1 MARVERQIDGQQ
13 IARRFAALASEARR
27 GFIEKLRS
35 AGLNFAELPIVPAE
49 REDRPPL
56 SHGQRGLWLTWQLDP
71 ASPAYNMPGALTLE
85 GELDESALESALQAL
100 TARHEVLRTVYPVG
114 EDGEPFQQVLQDAAM
129 PLPMVDLSGFPD
141 DSRDRA
147 LHQQKTDFAR
157 MPFKLDAELPLRLC
171 LWRLNARTHVLGL
184 VLHHIAGDGASIAIL
199 IDELLALYQAACT
212 GQAAGLEP
220 LPIQFADHAA
230 WQRNWFEAGERER
243 QLAYWRAKLGTEH
256 QPTTLPLDRPRG
268 GPRSSPSGAGR
279 DAHAEG
285 NDCNEIKLAFEW
297 PQDLSDAIRQMA
309 RQHGASVFIAVLA
322 LLKLL
327 LYRISGEAQQRIGS
341 PIANRQ
347 RPETAR
353 LIGYLTNVQVLH
365 TRIDPS
371 SDFPA
376 LLAAVR
382 DTVLDA
388 QMHPDLPFDMLVEA
402 LQPQRQSGVHP
413 LFQVKCTQQDGL
425 PAPRQVAGLT
435 VGVQA
440 LSGGRAHF
448 DLSLDFVDRPQGLA
462 FEMTCDRD
470 LFDAATVASLTQ
482 ALTHLSRQ
490 VAMQPEARV
499 TEWPLSLP
507 QAELRGADSRFAHAD
522 VLAMWQAVRQS
533 KPDESCVSDEHR
545 TLTHAQVDAQSDWLA
560 ACLLE
565 HGVGADDRV
574 AILAERSCGFV
585 LGVLAVLK
593 AGAAYVPLDPRLP
606 TSRLHH
612 QLADS
617 GARVLLTA
625 QAWADAPA
633 GLTTL
638 SLTCPTMRQLDL
650 PPVSARAH
658 PDQAAYV
665 IYTSGSTG
673 TPKGVVVS
681 RGALAN
687 YVQAMLARLA
697 LPADAAAMAM
707 ISTVGADLGHTSF
720 FGALCS
726 GRTLHMIGTECAFD
740 PDRFAARM
748 AQHRVDV
755 LKIVPSHLQALMH
768 AANPADVLPRHALIL
783 GGEATP
789 WPLLERI
796 QKLKPGCRVFN
807 HYGPTET
814 TVGAL
819 MQDAATA
826 DAKAPLLPLGS
837 PLANTQALVLGPHLQ
852 MLPRGMTGELYLGGA
867 GVARGYQGR
876 PGQTAE
882 RFIAHPFV
890 PGVRL
895 YRTGDRVRQ
904 CADGSFVF
912 LGRVDDQVKV
922 RGHRVELQEIAH
934 VLRAQPGVREA
945 EVIARDDPQGRTR
958 LLAYVA
964 LAGHHAETPA
974 PDSNHVKALIHLRE
988 ALSATLPDH
997 MVPTAIVPMDALP
1010 LTPNGKVDRKAL
1022 PEPPLEAAAAHAGGQ
1037 DAHRNATER
1046 ILADVWAE
1054 VLKLPQVGRHDNF
1067 FELGG
1072 DSILTLQIVARA
1084 RKQGLKVS
1092 PRQLMSLQTVA
1103 ALAETIAEPVALAA
1117 GAQAAQAAT
1126 QPSVQPE
1133 TEGFFDLTP
1142 VQRWFFEQ
1150 RFDEPHHW
1158 NQSVLLDACVDLILE
1173 QVREAVTEVVAH
1185 HEALR
1190 LCFEE
1195 QGGTW
1200 RQRVKPMSD
1209 MGETLRC
1216 VKLAGMVS
1224 GRAHP
1229 ERQALDLAAQAVI
1242 EDAQRCLSLS
1252 HPFKAIWL
1260 DGGAARPGQL
1270 LLVAHHLVVDAVSWS
1285 ILIEDLQ
1292 TACSR
1297 RPGEGLAPSTSSL
1310 RTWSQTLLRQAR
1322 EGRFRN
1328 ELPHWQAQL
1337 LGDDGGLPGRPHER
1351 NMVADAR
1358 TIDASLSAEATAS
1371 LLSQAPAAYRTQVND
1386 LLLTAL
1392 ARTLCAWSG
1401 QECVLVELEGH
1412 GREPHVSDDSD
1423 ANNDID
1429 LSRTVGWFTAL
1440 FPVRLR
1446 PGRGDV
1452 GDGIRAVKE
1461 QLRQVPNKG
1470 LGHGVLRHMDEQ
1482 GRAVLAEGTKPKVT
1496 FNYLGQVDGKA
1507 STQDNVWRL
1516 SETQPQ
1522 EQRSPRSTRR
1532 TWIDIGAMVR
1542 EGCLQVQW
1550 TYSERIH
1557 DAATMGRLA
1566 DAFINELKSLIS
1578 HCVEAGNHG
1587 LTPSD
1592 VPLAGLTQAQ
1602 LNALDLPEADVRR
1615 LADLYPLSPMQ
1626 AGMLFHNAFDP
1637 KGTSYTNQARI
1648 DIDGLDA
1655 DRFTMAWQ
1663 TLMDRHEVLRTGFI
1677 HAAGKPLQWVARDV
1691 PLPLTLRDERANPD
1705 QERALDALARQDLAR
1720 GFDLTKPPLMRLTL
1734 VRVGERRHH
1743 LIWTRHHLLMDGW
1756 STSLLMA
1763 EMLAC
1768 YRGEPLPRRQGRF
1781 RDHAA
1786 WLQTRDR
1793 DAAIR
1798 HWQALLGDLRTPTL
1812 LAGAL
1817 PQPEAASQRA
1827 SSHQSL
1833 ATSIG
1838 AAATA
1843 NLQAFARQARV
1854 TVNTLVQAAWSLLLQ
1869 RHTGQQTVCFGATT
1883 SGRPAELAGAER
1895 MLGLFINTL
1904 PVMARPSPEQDKVAW
1919 LQALQAQNAA
1929 SREHEQMSLAEI
1941 QRCAQIDGGT
1951 LFDSIVVFENYPVDE
1966 ALRSP
1971 GQQANQG
1978 PSFHV
1983 RQIREETNYPM
1994 TLSVTLGQTLAIEYA
2009 WAGRCFSMHQVERLA
2024 GHLEALLQ
2032 GLADPACQRL
2042 GDLSMLSVSE
2052 SSALARLGS
2061 AVENGTNDQVLT
2073 PVHRQISQQAAQR
2086 PDALALICAP
2096 RSCTHA
2102 ELEARANQLAHH
2114 LIRLGVRAEDRVGV
2128 AVERGLDMIVSV
2140 LAILKAG
2147 AAYVPLDPA
2156 YPRERLAFMIDDS
2169 GMKLILAHAATEASM
2184 PRQAGVSMIAL
2195 ERLVLN
2201 GEPAHEPHVA
2211 LHEDSLAYVI
2221 YTSGSTGRPKGVG
2234 ISHQALAR
2242 HAQVGVGLFGLGP
2255 DDRMLQFAT
2264 LNFDGFIEQVF
2275 PPLSVGAAVVVRGP
2289 DLWDSRTLRQQLIE
2303 HRITVADL
2311 TTAYWLLLA
2320 QDFARESAHGGPVD
2334 AGPLRQMNVGGEAM
2348 PPEGLKA
2355 WRDAGLAHV
2364 KLLNTYG
2371 PTEATV
2377 TASALDCTPFVDGAK
2392 CLPQQMPIGH
2402 ALGGR
2407 VLRVLDADL
2416 NPVPTGVAGELAI
2429 GGGLLARGY
2438 EGRPALTAERFIADP
2453 FDAQGG
2459 RLYRTGDLV
2468 RWNEAGELTFLGRV
2482 DHQVKIRGLRI
2493 EPGEIEARLLA
2504 QPEVR
2509 EAVVVAAPSPAGT
2522 RLIAHVSL
2530 HVGHADASAG
2540 ESLRQRL
2547 ADELPDYMVPSL
2559 VMVHAA
2565 LPLNPNGKVDRK
2577 ALPDADMSS
2586 QAHAASGSPDDA
2598 QAPPQDETE
2607 QALAALWQEVLGVRR
2622 VGRHE
2627 HFFALGGHS
2636 LLALQLSSLIQQ
2648 QWPGAMTVRDI
2659 FARPVLSDMATTL
2672 RQSSQA
2678 QASSTQSLMDIDAFI
2693 DQLESA

>member
-13 IARRFAALASEARR
+13 IARRFAALAPEARR

-85 GELDESALESALQAL
+85 GVLDESALESALQAL
-100 TARHEVLRTVYPVG
+100 TARHEVLRTIYPVG
-114 EDGEPFQQVLQDAAM
+114 EDGEPFQQVLQDAAV
-129 PLPMVDLSGFPD
+129 PLPWVDLSGLPA

-147 LHQQKTDFAR
+147 LHQHKTDFAR

-184 VLHHIAGDGASIAIL
+184 ALHHIAGDGASIAIL

-212 GQAAGLEP
+212 GQAARLEP

-243 QLAYWRAKLGTEH
+243 QLAYWRAKLGAEH
-256 QPTTLPLDRPRG
+256 PPTTLPLDRPRG
-268 GPRSSPSGAGR
+268 GPRSLPSGADC
-279 DAHAEG
+279 DAHAEWHDG
-285 NDCNEIKLAFEW
+285 NEIKLAFEW

-322 LLKLL
+322 LLKLV
-327 LYRISGEAQQRIGS
+327 LYRISGEAEQRIGS

-353 LIGYLTNVQVLH
+353 LIGYLTNVQVLR

-402 LQPQRQSGVHP
+402 LQPPRQPGVHP

-462 FEMTCDRD
+462 FELTCDRD
-470 LFDAATVASLTQ
+470 LFDAATVASLAQ

-490 VAMQPEARV
+490 VVMQPQAGV

-522 VLAMWQAVRQS
+522 VLAMWQAVRQP
-533 KPDESCVSDEHR
+533 KPDEPCVSDEHR

-574 AILAERSCGFV
+574 AILAERSCEFV
-585 LGVLAVLK
+585 IGVLAVLK

-612 QLADS
+612 QLVDS

-638 SLTCPTMRQLDL
+638 PMACPTMRQVDL

-658 PDQAAYV
+658 PDQAAYI

-697 LPADAAAMAM
+697 LPAEAAAMAL

-740 PDRFAARM
+740 PDRFAAHM
-748 AQHRVDV
+748 AHHRVDV

-789 WPLLERI
+789 WTLLQRI
-796 QKLKPGCRVFN
+796 RALRPDCRVFN

-814 TVGAL
+814 TVGTL
-819 MQDAATA
+819 MQDADTA
-826 DAKAPLLPLGS
+826 DAQAPLLPLGT
-837 PLANTQALVLGPHLQ
+837 PLANTRALVLGPDLQ
-852 MLPRGMTGELYLGGA
+852 VLPRGMAGELYLGGA
-867 GVARGYQGR
+867 GVARGYCGR

-882 RFIAHPFV
+882 RFVAHPFV
-890 PGVRL
+890 PGERL
-895 YRTGDRVRQ
+895 YRTGDRARQ
-904 CADGSFVF
+904 CADGGLVF

-945 EVIARDDPQGRTR
+945 EVIVRDDAEGRQR
-958 LLAYVA
+958 LLAHVV
-964 LAGHHAETPA
+964 LDERHAA
-974 PDSNHVKALIHLRE
+974 SPDQARSQNQFLLHLRE
-988 ALSATLPDH
+988 TLSSTLPDH
-997 MVPTAIVPMDALP
+997 MVPATIVPMDALP
-1010 LTPNGKVDRKAL
+1010 LTPNGKIDRKAL
-1022 PEPPLEAAAAHAGGQ
+1022 PEPPVEAAARL
-1037 DAHRNATER
+1037 DEPDVPCNAKER
-1046 ILADVWAE
+1046 ILADIWAQ
-1054 VLKLPQVGRHDNF
+1054 VLKLPRVGRHDNF

-1103 ALAETIAEPVALAA
+1103 ALAETITEPLSPAAEPHS
-1117 GAQAAQAAT
+1117 AAQTAVA
-1126 QPSVQPE
+1126 PE
-1133 TEGFFDLTP
+1133 AGEAFDLTP

-1158 NQSVLLDACVDLILE
+1158 NQSLLLDACVALSLE
-1173 QVREAVTEVVAH
+1173 QVREAVKQVVAR

-1195 QGGTW
+1195 HGGAW
-1200 RQRVKPMSD
+1200 RQRVTPMSD
-1209 MGETLRC
+1209 VGEPLSC
-1216 VKLAGMVS
+1216 VMLAGMVS

-1229 ERQALDLAAQAVI
+1229 EREALDLAAQAVI
-1242 EDAQRCLSLS
+1242 EDAQRCLSLTR
-1252 HPFKAIWL
+1252 PFKAIWL
-1260 DGGAARPGQL
+1260 DGGSARPGQL
-1270 LLVAHHLVVDAVSWS
+1270 LLVAHHLVVDAVSWR
-1285 ILIEDLQ
+1285 ILIEDLH
-1292 TACSR
+1292 TACLKQ
-1297 RPGEGLAPSTSSL
+1297 PDEGPAPSTSW
-1310 RTWSQTLLRQAR
+1310 RTWSRALVQQAR
-1322 EGRFRN
+1322 DGRYRD
-1328 ELPHWQAQL
+1328 ELPHWQAL
-1337 LGDDGGLPGRPHER
+1337 LATQGHDLPGRLGER
-1351 NMVADAR
+1351 NLVRDAR
-1358 TIDASLSAEATAS
+1358 TIDAALDAQATAN

-1392 ARTLCAWSG
+1392 ARTLCAWS
-1401 QECVLVELEGH
+1401 EKDSVLIELEGH
-1412 GREPHVSDDSD
+1412 GREVDVAD
-1423 ANNDID
+1423 DID
-1429 LSRTVGWFTAL
+1429 LSRTVGWFTSL

-1446 PGRGDV
+1446 PAQGDV
-1452 GDGIRAVKE
+1452 GEGIRAVKE

-1470 LGHGVLRHMDEQ
+1470 LGHGVLRYLGEQ
-1482 GRAVLAEGTKPKVT
+1482 GGVLAQGARPQVT
-1496 FNYLGQVDGKA
+1496 FNYLGQVDGHA
-1507 STQDNVWRL
+1507 LAQDAVWRL
-1516 SETQPQ
+1516 SATQPS
-1522 EQRSPRSTRR
+1522 EQRSPSSTRR

-1542 EGCLQVQW
+1542 DGRLQVRW

-1557 DAATMGRLA
+1557 DAATMGRLV
-1566 DAFINELKSLIS
+1566 DAFLNELHGLIG
-1578 HCVEAGNHG
+1578 HCVTDENHG

-1592 VPLAGLTQAQ
+1592 VPLAGLTQEQ
-1602 LNALDLPEADVRR
+1602 LDALALPLSDLRQ

-1626 AGMLFHNAFDP
+1626 AGMLFHSAFDP
-1637 KGTSYTNQARI
+1637 DGTSYLNQVRI

-1655 DRFTMAWQ
+1655 DRFMKAWRM
-1663 TLMDRHEVLRTGFI
+1663 LMDRHEVLRTGFI
-1677 HAAGKPLQWVARDV
+1677 QVDGKPLQWVAREV
-1691 PLPLTLRDERANPD
+1691 PVPLTLSDERTHPD
-1705 QERALDALARQDLAR
+1705 QARALDSLARQDLAR
-1720 GFDLTKPPLMRLTL
+1720 GFDLAQPPLMRLTL
-1734 VRVGERRHH
+1734 VRVGDRRHH
-1743 LIWTRHHLLMDGW
+1743 LIWTRHHLLLDGW

-1768 YRGEPLPRRQGRF
+1768 YKGEPLPPRQGRF
-1781 RDHAA
+1781 RDHIA
-1786 WLQTRDR
+1786 WLQTRDHE
-1793 DAAIR
+1793 AAHR
-1798 HWQALLGDLRTPTL
+1798 HWHALLAGLQTPTL
-1812 LAGAL
+1812 LAEAL
-1817 PQPEAASQRA
+1817 PQP
-1827 SSHQSL
+1827 SSPSDHLSMVRRID
-1833 ATSIG
+1833 APM
-1838 AAATA
+1838 TA
-1843 NLQAFARQARV
+1843 GLQAFARQARV
-1854 TVNTLVQAAWSLLLQ
+1854 TINTLVQAAWGLLLQ
-1869 RHTGQQTVCFGATT
+1869 RYTGQQAVCFGATT

-1904 PVMARPSPEQDKVAW
+1904 PVLARPVPGQDKVAW
-1919 LQALQAQNAA
+1919 LQALQAQNTA
-1929 SREHEQMSLAEI
+1929 SREHEQMSLAEV
-1941 QRCAQIDGGT
+1941 QRCAKVDGGT
-1951 LFDSIVVFENYPVDE
+1951 LFDTIVVFENYPVDE
-1966 ALRSP
+1966 AL
-1971 GQQANQG
+1971 QASRQAADQG

-1994 TLSVTLGQTLAIEYA
+1994 TLSVTLGQTLCIEYG
-2009 WAGRCFSMHQVERLA
+2009 WAGRSFSREQVERLV
-2024 GHLEALLQ
+2024 GHVEALLH

-2042 GDLSMLSVSE
+2042 GDVAMLSAHE
-2052 SSALARLGS
+2052 SSALAERGRGLERS
-2061 AVENGTNDQVLT
+2061 AGAPISAKNASPAPIQPIT
-2073 PVHRQISQQAAQR
+2073 PVHRQIAKEAAQR
-2086 PDALALICAP
+2086 QDAPALICGP
-2096 RSCTHA
+2096 LQCSHA
-2102 ELEARANQLAHH
+2102 ELDARANRLAHH
-2114 LIRLGVRAEDRVGV
+2114 LIRRGVRPEDRVGV

-2147 AAYVPLDPA
+2147 AAYVPLDPT
-2156 YPRERLAFMIDDS
+2156 YPRDRLAFMIEDS
-2169 GMKLILAHAATEASM
+2169 GMKLVLAHAVTEASM
-2184 PRQAGVSMIAL
+2184 PSRAGVAVIAL
-2195 ERLVLN
+2195 DRLALD
-2201 GEPAHEPHVA
+2201 GEPSHDPNVA

-2234 ISHQALAR
+2234 VSHQALAR
-2242 HAQVGVGLFGLGP
+2242 HARVGVDLFGLGP
-2255 DDRMLQFAT
+2255 CDRMLQFAT
-2264 LNFDGFIEQVF
+2264 LNFDGFIEQMF

-2289 DLWDSRTLRQQLIE
+2289 DLWDSRTLRQRLIE

-2320 QDFARESAHGGPVD
+2320 QDFARDGQVD
-2334 AGPLRQMNVGGEAM
+2334 AGLLRQVNVGGEAM

-2355 WRDAGLAHV
+2355 WREAGLAHV

-2377 TASALDCTPFVDGAK
+2377 TASALDCTPFVEGAREM
-2392 CLPQQMPIGH
+2392 PQKMPIGQ

-2407 VLRVLDADL
+2407 VLRVLDVDL
-2416 NPVPTGVAGELAI
+2416 NPVPMGVVGELAI

-2438 EGRPALTAERFIADP
+2438 ERRPGLTAERFIADP

-2468 RWNEAGELTFLGRV
+2468 RWNEGGELTFLGRV

-2509 EAVVVAAPSPAGT
+2509 EAVVVARPSPGGI
-2522 RLIAHVSL
+2522 RLLAHVSL
-2530 HVGHADASAG
+2530 RADHAAAAG
-2540 ESLRQRL
+2540 VDESDVRARMGETLRLRL
-2547 ADELPDYMVPSL
+2547 GGDLPDYMVPSI

-2577 ALPDADMSS
+2577 ALPDVDLAD
-2586 QAHAASGSPDDA
+2586 AASGGLIEA
-2598 QAPPQDETE
+2598 QALPQDETE
-2607 QALAALWQEVLGVRR
+2607 QALARLWHEVLGVQR
-2622 VGRHE
+2622 VSRHDN
-2627 HFFALGGHS
+2627 FFALGGHS
-2636 LLALQLSSLIQQ
+2636 LLALRLSSLTQQ
-2648 QWPGAMTVRDI
+2648 HWPGAMTVRDI
-2659 FARPVLSDMATTL
+2659 FARPVLADMAAAL
-2672 RQSSQA
+2672 RQGSQA
-2678 QASSTQSLMDIDAFI
+2678 QASAAQSLMDIDAFI